1 MQTKT
6 QLVLAGIPWKLHG
19 AGTYFRLLASV
30 EPVNVRLF
38 RQGRVVYD
46 AHAVEAGFY
55 SVPEGGFDAIEVS
68 TTANPQQ
75 VRVAISDGTGGYDR
89 YTGEVN
95 LATAKSI
102 VNTGPVPVG
111 IVATNL
117 VAADARRKGVR
128 FLNSGET
135 VVYLGGGGVDLVNG
149 ALKLNKGEMLF
160 ETDAPGAAWFAVSEG
175 GPGVVKVME
184 LMA

>member
-6 QLVLAGIPWKLHG
+6 QLVLAGVPWKLNG
-19 AGTYFRLLASV
+19 EGTYFRLLACV

-46 AHAVEAGFY
+46 AEAVEAGFY
-55 SVPEGGFDAIEVS
+55 SIPTAGFDAVEII
-68 TTANPQQ
+68 TTQNPQQ

-102 VNTGPVPVG
+102 INTGPVPVL
-111 IVATNL
+111 TQSTPL
-117 VAADARRKGVR
+117 VVADARRKGVR
-128 FLNSGET
+128 FLNSGAT

-149 ALKLNKGEMLF
+149 CLKLNPGELLF
-160 ETDAPGAAWFAVSEG
+160 ESDAPGAAWFAVSDG
-175 GPGVVKVME
+175 GPGTVKVME
-184 LMA
+184 LLG